1 MKPQFN
7 EAVKELINKARIVSF
22 DAWKS
27 THPVDILD
35 ILQAADDARL
45 YLTEAELTQIELRS
59 PQTSHLVPLVRILTA
74 QAIDII
80 DEARASV
87 LLQFP
92 TITEP
97 GGGLYPPE
105 RAEACWRDFWQF
117 LRCITYGIVGG
128 NSQYTSEEGLNYMR
142 LLYRELSVPLDAMIV
157 GIEGLKAASLRRVDP
172 DSVLVLSPY
181 FDHLINKLGAFK
193 NV

>member
-1 MKPQFN
+1 MKPQFS
-7 EAVKELINKARIVSF
+7 EAIRELIIKARIVSF
-22 DAWKS
+22 DGWKS
-27 THPVDILD
+27 THPVDILN

-45 YLTEAELTQIELRS
+45 YLTEAELIQIELRS
-59 PQTSHLVPLVRILTA
+59 PQTSDLIPLVRVLTA
-74 QAIDII
+74 QTTDII

-142 LLYRELSVPLDAMIV
+142 LLYRELTVPLDAMIV
-157 GIEGLKAASLRRVDP
+157 GIEGLKIASLRRIDP
-172 DSVLVLSPY
+172 DLEPAISPY